1 MSCNVCGESCQV
13 SKQPQ
18 PVQSSQQTSKQQ
30 PAPAGGKRPTKQRIQ
45 MGGRSAVVYEGTRG
59 GKYVKKGGE
68 FVSLSALKK

>member
-1 MSCNVCGESCQV
+1 MSCQVCGESCQAQPTPPTTQQTT
-13 SKQPQ
+13 KQP
-18 PVQSSQQTSKQQ
+18 QQ

-45 MGGRSAVVYEGTRG
+45 MGGRSAIVYEGARG